1 MGRCDTARATGQ
13 PATVQLLPTPLR
25 EISTERQ
32 GRPSVFYKQGFRL
45 TDGVNSI
52 YGETMGEYAKAVLG
66 LKLEKG
72 MTVAVNLDFS
82 ARSYPDKNGEIRFE
96 NQVRITNIAP
106 FSV

>member
-1 MGRCDTARATGQ
+1 M
-13 PATVQLLPTPLR
+13 PNSPSPTSAAKR
-25 EISTERQ
+25 KKKNWERFSDKQ
-32 GRPSVFYKQGFRL
+32 SVALQSADL
-45 TDGVNSI
+45 
-52 YGETMGEYAKAVLG
+52 LG

-106 FSV
+106 FEL

>member
-1 MGRCDTARATGQ
+1 MFGIQHRMRFSDKQ
-13 PATVQLLPTPLR
+13 
-25 EISTERQ
+25 
-32 GRPSVFYKQGFRL
+32 SVALQSA
-45 TDGVNSI
+45 DP
-52 YGETMGEYAKAVLG
+52 LG

-106 FSV
+106 FEL

>member
-1 MGRCDTARATGQ
+1 MRFSDKQ
-13 PATVQLLPTPLR
+13 
-25 EISTERQ
+25 
-32 GRPSVFYKQGFRL
+32 SVALQSA
-45 TDGVNSI
+45 DS
-52 YGETMGEYAKAVLG
+52 LG

-106 FSV
+106 FEL

>member
-1 MGRCDTARATGQ
+1 MFGIQHRMRFSDKQ
-13 PATVQLLPTPLR
+13 
-25 EISTERQ
+25 
-32 GRPSVFYKQGFRL
+32 SVALQSA
-45 TDGVNSI
+45 DS
-52 YGETMGEYAKAVLG
+52 LG

-106 FSV
+106 FEL

>member
-1 MGRCDTARATGQ
+1 M
-13 PATVQLLPTPLR
+13 VQFMKIAEITPLR

>member
-1 MGRCDTARATGQ
+1 MRFSDKQ
-13 PATVQLLPTPLR
+13 
-25 EISTERQ
+25 
-32 GRPSVFYKQGFRL
+32 SVALQSA
-45 TDGVNSI
+45 DP
-52 YGETMGEYAKAVLG
+52 LG

-106 FSV
+106 FEL